1 MRVSTVRRAVVEL
14 TTLIEGWLETV
25 AYPGEF
31 PHLPP
36 DAAGMM
42 AQQAV
47 GVLEILAAGETA
59 LADDGLL
66 GDGDE

>member
-1 MRVSTVRRAVVEL
+1 MRASTTRKAVVEL

-36 DAAGMM
+36 DIAGMM
-42 AQQAV
+42 AQQAKRHWLMMACWGMV
-47 GVLEILAAGETA
+47 MN
-59 LADDGLL
+59 D
-66 GDGDE
+66 